1 MVWALYINTR
11 EITRDYQMAIE
22 ALKFNNLNLASNPI
36 ANKALESDNTPVF
49 GNALIGGAEDTF
61 ASDATQ
67 KQVELQAQELVR
79 LVKGLNPENK
89 DSIMKK
95 VVENKIKALKELAE
109 ATGIDLNEVFSEVMA
124 NMSRNDQKKVSK
136 ALKVKISKVQPK
148 VEETETQPAMANPF
162 GNTALFSGFASQE
175 MNFAPSYANTPKV
188 KLDKEFLN
196 KVKDISG
203 KLNCSHEDLLAVMNS
218 ESGLNSR
225 AVNRK
230 GGATGLIQFM
240 PSTARALGTST
251 AELYNMTPT
260 QQLKYVEKYLTQAK
274 ASARMGNR
282 KLTGADL
289 YSLVFMPGKAN
300 GEVMCSAGSKEYSW
314 NSGLDRNRDGQITKS
329 DLGSF
334 IASKRVNEEKVFS

>member
-1 MVWALYINTR
+1 MS
-11 EITRDYQMAIE
+11 IE
-22 ALKFNNLNLASNPI
+22 ALKFNNLSLATNPI

-49 GNALIGGAEDTF
+49 GNALIGGNEDSF

-67 KQVELQAQELVR
+67 NQVRLQAQELVR
-79 LVKGLNPENK
+79 LVKNLNPENK

-124 NMSRNDQKKVSK
+124 DMSRNDQKKISK

-148 VEETETQPAMANPF
+148 AEETQQPQAPMANPF
-162 GNTALFSGFASQE
+162 GNSALFSGFNAQNQE
-175 MNFAPSYANTPKV
+175 TNFAPSYANTPKV

-196 KVKDISG
+196 KVKDISV
-203 KLNCSHEDLLAVMNS
+203 KLNCNHEDLLAVMNS
-218 ESGLNSR
+218 ESGLNSK

-240 PSTARALGTST
+240 PATARALGTT
-251 AELYNMTPT
+251 TEELYNMTPT

-274 ASARMGNR
+274 SSARMGNR
-282 KLTGADL
+282 KLSGADV
-289 YSLVFMPGKAN
+289 YSLVFMPARAN

-314 NSGLDRNRDGQITKS
+314 NVGLDRNKDGQITKS
-329 DLGSF
+329 DLGNF
-334 IASKRVNEEKVFS
+334 IASKRVNEEKVFG